1 MIYAQVL
8 RPTAARRRCPAP
20 PGASS
25 ASPGRSR
32 ARLLGICS
40 SAGSAGNRA
49 SGSGLLRIRICSPAN
64 RTMRGSS
71 TLRRPSTRGT
81 RRWTAGRRHPPPRR
95 QCFENARDARGRFAT
110 LSYLCGTIP
119 AGGSW
124 RDERGGLLADLTV
137 PTSIIRG
144 EFPGARD
151 PVQRTRDALERL
163 PFPAGGYI
171 VRDARACL
179 PWEQPEQ
186 TASAL
191 LSFLKLPEKDRGVQY
206 VGT

>member
-1 MIYAQVL
+1 MPRAPRRIQRIAWAVSCSPVGNLFFRRL
-8 RPTAARRRCPAP
+8 R
-20 PGASS
+20 GKQ
-25 ASPGRSR
+25 GE
-32 ARLLGICS
+32 
-40 SAGSAGNRA
+40 
-49 SGSGLLRIRICSPAN
+49 RIRSFTDKNLFAGESDDVWVKHVAAYFES
-64 RTMRGSS
+64 RHAS
-71 TLRRPSTRGT
+71 TDFHATT
-81 RRWTAGRRHPPPRR
+81 PPPRR
-95 QCFENARDARGRFAT
+95 QCYESARDARGRFAT

-119 AGGSW
+119 SGGSW

-137 PTSIIRG
+137 PTSIFRG
-144 EFPGARD
+144 DFPGARD
-151 PVQRTRDALERL
+151 PVNRTREALQRL

-191 LSFLKLPEKDRGVQY
+191 LSFLKAPKKDRGVQY